1 MIYKSYIIEQNI
13 TEAFKHKMFL
23 FYGEN
28 EGLKKEFKEK
38 IKKSNQELK
47 ILRLHQEE
55 IIKNENVLTDEI
67 LNNSLFEEKKI
78 IFIEQAND
86 KLLNTIEQIID
97 KIENEK
103 VFIFSNILD
112 KKSKIRSYFE
122 KSNNVGI
129 SACYSDNEI
138 SIRKIIETKLKGYE
152 GLNPQII
159 NLIME
164 NTNLDRNKVNN
175 EIEKIQSC
183 FKNKKIDPDKID
195 SILNISENEDFNKLR
210 DEALNGNKSGINKLL
225 ADTIIEKDNN
235 VYYLNIINQR
245 INKLYEIENRKTGSV
260 SNPELIISS
269 LKPPVFWKDKPV
281 LTQQSRKWNKIKLKK
296 ALAKTYQVEIFIKS
310 KASIRKDLLI
320 KNLIVDLCN
329 VANSP

>member
-1 MIYKSYIIEQNI
+1 M
-13 TEAFKHKMFL
+13 AFKHKIFL

-47 ILRLHQEE
+47 ILRLNQEE

-67 LNNSLFEEKKI
+67 LNNSLFEEKKV

-86 KLLNTIEQIID
+86 KLLDTIEQIID

-112 KKSKIRSYFE
+112 KKSKMRSYFE
-122 KSNNVGI
+122 KSNNVGV

-138 SIRKIIETKLKGYE
+138 SIRKIIESKLKNYQ
-152 GLNPQII
+152 GLTPQII
-159 NLIME
+159 NLILQ
-164 NTNLDRNKVNN
+164 NTNLDRSKVNN

-183 FKNKKIDPDKID
+183 FKNKKIDPDKIE
-195 SILNISENEDFNKLR
+195 SVLNISENEDFNKLR
-210 DEALNGNKSGINKLL
+210 DEALSGNKSSINRLL

-235 VYYLNIINQR
+235 VYYLNII
-245 INKLYEIENRKTGSV
+245 
-260 SNPELIISS
+260 
-269 LKPPVFWKDKPV
+269 KP
-281 LTQQSRKWNKIKLKK
+281 
-296 ALAKTYQVEIFIKS
+296 
-310 KASIRKDLLI
+310 
-320 KNLIVDLCN
+320 KN
-329 VANSP
+329 